1 MASRAAVSN
10 RQNHHHREVQPDEV
24 QPDEV
29 TFPLTSV
36 MNC

>member
-10 RQNHHHREVQPDEV
+10 RQNHHHLEV